1 MRQRSL
7 VWQLDFRRHRI
18 AAVALI
24 CLYYITA
31 DPHTQVLMYLYGK
44 LTQIHL

>member
-1 MRQRSL
+1 MRQCSL
-7 VWQLDFRRHRI
+7 VWQFDFRRQRI

-31 DPHTQVLMYLYGK
+31 DTHTQVLMYLYGES
-44 LTQIHL
+44 TQIHL